1 MSFQLYSG
9 HARGD
14 CSRTTQWGYKWS
26 EIFWNDNFGYPRF
39 ELTGVSTGK
48 CGRKWIAE
56 RRLPALSLLGTLDQ
70 NTCPNSHSM
79 SWPVYLALKQLFPTG
94 RLSFFT
100 LISVLGVGLG
110 VALMLVSTSVMG
122 GFGHKI
128 KAMIIDTQGEVQV
141 KGRALIDPATGM
153 EQLIAGVPEVAAVA
167 AYAQGVVMLEFE
179 HRPAFPAVQGFDL
192 ERIRDVIPLENY
204 LVQGSLDDLDDDS
217 VILSSLL
224 AGGLGA
230 RVGDK
235 VSLYTPLMLERMKK
249 NEVLLPREV
258 RVAGI
263 FRIGHQQLD
272 SSTVIC
278 PLRLMQDL
286 YGLGQSVHGYN
297 LRLKPGAD
305 PDAAAAALNAV
316 LPSGLNALTWFEA
329 NADFQAVL
337 SFERNMIFFLLTFII
352 IVAAFS
358 ITSSLLVTVVRKTR
372 EIGLL
377 GAMGGKAR
385 EVAASFCVQ
394 GFVIGLAGTVA
405 GLALGFALLAWRNTL
420 VGLIARFTMGQE
432 AFVKFYQF
440 ADLPAHTT
448 VQDVVIIVVFSIVA
462 STLAGLIPAWRAARL
477 KPVEALRS
485 E

>member
-1 MSFQLYSG
+1 M
-9 HARGD
+9 
-14 CSRTTQWGYKWS
+14 
-26 EIFWNDNFGYPRF
+26 P
-39 ELTGVSTGK
+39 
-48 CGRKWIAE
+48 
-56 RRLPALSLLGTLDQ
+56 
-70 NTCPNSHSM
+70 
-79 SWPVYLALKQLFPTG
+79 WPIYLALKQLFPTG
-94 RLSFFT
+94 RVSFFT

-122 GFGHKI
+122 GFGHQI
-128 KAMIIDTQGEVQV
+128 KRMIIDTQGEVQI
-141 KGRALIDPATGM
+141 KGRALIDPAGGV
-153 EQLIAGVPEVAAVA
+153 EKLIAEAPEVAAFA
-167 AYAQGVVMLEFE
+167 AYAQGVVMLEFA

-192 ERIRDVIPLENY
+192 ERIRQVIPLDHY

-217 VILSSLL
+217 VILSTLL
-224 AGGLGA
+224 ASGLGA
-230 RVGDK
+230 RVGDT

-249 NEVLLPREV
+249 DEVLLPREV
-258 RVAGI
+258 RVAGL

-297 LRLKPGAD
+297 VRLKPGAD
-305 PDAAAAALNAV
+305 PDVAVAKLNAV
-316 LPSGLNALTWFEA
+316 LPPTMGALTWFEA

-337 SFERNMIFFLLTFII
+337 SFERNMIFFLLTFIV

-377 GAMGGKAR
+377 GAMGGSAR
-385 EVAASFCVQ
+385 DVAASFCVQ
-394 GFVIGLAGTVA
+394 GFFIGLGGTVA
-405 GLALGFALLAWRNTL
+405 GLGIGFALLHGRNAI
-420 VGLIARFTMGQE
+420 VGFIARLTMGQE

-440 ADLPAHTT
+440 SDLPAHTT
-448 VQDVVIIVVFSIVA
+448 TQDVVTIVVFSVLA